1 VIITNER
8 AATVSAGD
16 CVTDPF
22 SVALRRALLEIPY
35 NSATQFHTYFGSGSP
50 DSKFGAAC
58 IIQSIE
64 VARLAVSLGA
74 SSPVL
79 LQDERHVAAVFET
92 DNELVVLDPYLLHGS
107 PVRFSREEMAE
118 GRATKTVAAL
128 PRRYDTD
135 GQIREGRLTA
145 TYKATNDGYAIRLV
159 YSRYSP
165 TKDQYVLSRHFTL
178 RSTNSFDMSEFT
190 SDLRGLMTD
199 PEQTSVSI
207 RAVLPD
213 LSGTAEAI
221 LPLNGFATNTFTRDD
236 IWVRNSQ
243 GAMLNSDRRE
253 STIVWRQLEE
263 CTHLTQWEVED
274 HLLSAAGIYQTIAN
288 PSREVAPYRLENE

>member
-1 VIITNER
+1 MIVSER
-8 AATVSAGD
+8 AATVSADD
-16 CVTDPF
+16 CVNDPL
-22 SVALRRALLEIPY
+22 SVALRRVLLEIPY
-35 NSATQFHTYFGSGSP
+35 NSATQFHTYFGGGSP
-50 DSKFGAAC
+50 DSKFGAPC

-64 VARLAVSLGA
+64 VAQLAVSLGA
-74 SSPVL
+74 SSPLL
-79 LQDERHVAAVFET
+79 LQDERHVAAVFEME
-92 DNELVVLDPYLLHGS
+92 NELVVLDPYLLHGS

-128 PRRYDTD
+128 PRRYDTH
-135 GQIREGRLTA
+135 GRIREGRLTA
-145 TYKATNDGYAIRLV
+145 TYRATHDGYTIRLG

-178 RSTNSFDMSEFT
+178 RSNNSFDMSKFT
-190 SDLRGLMTD
+190 SDLRGVLTD

-213 LSGTAEAI
+213 LSGTTEAI
-221 LPLNGFATNTFTRDD
+221 LPLNGFATKMFTRDD

-243 GAMLNSDRRE
+243 GAILNSDRWE

-263 CTHLTQWEVED
+263 CTQLTRWEVED